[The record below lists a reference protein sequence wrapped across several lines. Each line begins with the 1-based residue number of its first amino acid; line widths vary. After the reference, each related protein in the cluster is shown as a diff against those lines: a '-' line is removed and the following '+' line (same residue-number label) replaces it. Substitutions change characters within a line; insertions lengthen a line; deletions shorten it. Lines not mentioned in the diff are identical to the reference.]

1 MTPTEEMVRVAAE
14 AICEALFGPF
24 DLAELA
30 HPSSSSAQSVIAA
43 EAALSAALAAMWQP
57 SLKTAPRDRQF
68 LVAMRDPKELREA
81 IHYHVAK
88 YIGAEKKS
96 LVIGH
101 AFSFDHTDEI
111 VAWAE
116 INEIEP
122 PAPTLLSTRMGD

>member
-1 MTPTEEMVRVAAE
+1 MTPTEEMVRVAAIAVRQARNGCITPPE
-14 AICEALFGPF
+14 NGTEY
-24 DLAELA
+24 DEQLAR
-30 HPSSSSAQSVIAA
+30 
-43 EAALSAALAAMWQP
+43 AALSAALAAMWQP